1 MRGKS
6 WDVDE
11 DAVLVRQ
18 GTHRGL
24 HRNPRPRKTSRPRPG
39 ADTPFYWTAHH
50 HRASEAAR
58 IAAAVFQSPSQM
70 VSAELTPNHYFWR
83 ISNPNISTPETWDDI
98 DRIVTRF
105 FIEQGVNPLSGVR
118 KCPHSQ

>member
-1 MRGKS
+1 
-6 WDVDE
+6 
-11 DAVLVRQ
+11 
-18 GTHRGL
+18 
-24 HRNPRPRKTSRPRPG
+24 
-39 ADTPFYWTAHH
+39 
-50 HRASEAAR
+50 
-58 IAAAVFQSPSQM
+58 M

-83 ISNPNISTPETWDDI
+83 ISTPETWDDI